1 MLERDHFQKE
11 NYMRKPLLLTLAIS
25 SLFALAIA
33 QQAPTGGGGFGQNPA
48 MQAKMKKYQ
57 PWFDL
62 TNTVNLMNDVDKEK
76 GLAFTQAQA
85 KLALPILKDLAARAV
100 LKPEDATKITT
111 KLEDTV
117 INDKQLK
124 WMDDTQLKRNEE
136 RRKQM
141 AARAAKNASNGS
153 GIRLPG
159 VGGAPGGGGNR
170 PPGAGGP
177 GGSQRGMFDAI
188 MNDKPYNPFKT
199 GRSADT
205 LKTLTTTL
213 SKR

>member
-1 MLERDHFQKE
+1 
-11 NYMRKPLLLTLAIS
+11 MRKPLLLILAIS
-25 SLFALAIA
+25 SMFALAIA
-33 QQAPTGGGGFGQNPA
+33 QQGNPPPGGGFGQNPA
-48 MQAKMKKYQ
+48 MQAKFKKYQ

-76 GLAFTQAQA
+76 GLAFTKAQA
-85 KLALPILKDLAARAV
+85 KLALPILKDLATRAV

-124 WMDDTQLKRNEE
+124 WMDDTQLKRDEE

-141 AARAAKNASNGS
+141 AARAAANASNS
-153 GIRLPG
+153 TIRLPG
-159 VGGAPGGGGNR
+159 VGGTGGGNR
-170 PPGAGGP
+170 PPGAGGN
-177 GGSQRGMFDAI
+177 GGGQRAMFDAI
-188 MNDKPYNPFKT
+188 MNDKPFNPFKT

-205 LKTLTTTL
+205 LKTLTATL

>member
-1 MLERDHFQKE
+1 
-11 NYMRKPLLLTLAIS
+11 MRKPLLLTLAIS

-33 QQAPTGGGGFGQNPA
+33 QQAPPGGGFGQNPA

-57 PWFDL
+57 SWFDL
-62 TNTVNLMNDVDKEK
+62 TSTITLMNDVDKEK
-76 GLAFTQAQA
+76 GLAFSKAQA
-85 KLALPILKDLAARAV
+85 KLALPILKDLATRAV

-124 WMDDTQLKRNEE
+124 WMDDTQLKRDEE

-141 AARAAKNASNGS
+141 AARAAANASSTNA
-153 GIRLPG
+153 IRLPG
-159 VGGAPGGGGNR
+159 VGGTGGGNR
-170 PPGAGGP
+170 PAGAGGP
-177 GGSQRGMFDAI
+177 GGGQRGMFDAI
-188 MNDKPYNPFKT
+188 MNDKPFNPFKT

-205 LKTLTTTL
+205 LKTLTAAL

>member
-1 MLERDHFQKE
+1 
-11 NYMRKPLLLTLAIS
+11 MRKPFLITLAIS

-33 QQAPTGGGGFGQNPA
+33 QQGNPPGPGGGGFRQDPA
-48 MQAKMKKYQ
+48 FAAKFKKYQ

-62 TNTVNLMNDVDKEK
+62 TSTITLMNDVDKEK
-76 GLAFTQAQA
+76 GLAFSKAQA
-85 KLALPILKDLAARAV
+85 KLALPILKDLATRAV

-124 WMDDTQLKRNEE
+124 WMDDTQLKRDEE
-136 RRKQM
+136 RRKQQ
-141 AARAAKNASNGS
+141 AARAAANASNGG

-159 VGGAPGGGGNR
+159 VGGAGGGNR

-177 GGSQRGMFDAI
+177 GGGGQRAMFDAI
-188 MNDKPYNPFKT
+188 MNDKPYNPFKA
-199 GRSADT
+199 GRSADA
-205 LKTLTTTL
+205 LKTLTATL

>member
-1 MLERDHFQKE
+1 
-11 NYMRKPLLLTLAIS
+11 MRKPLLLTLAIS

-33 QQAPTGGGGFGQNPA
+33 QQGNPPGGGFGQNPA
-48 MQAKMKKYQ
+48 MQAKFKKYQ

-76 GLAFTQAQA
+76 GLAFTKAQA
-85 KLALPILKDLAARAV
+85 KLALPILKDLTTRAV

-124 WMDDTQLKRNEE
+124 WMDDTQLKRDEE

-141 AARAAKNASNGS
+141 AARAAANAGNTNA
-153 GIRLPG
+153 IRLPG
-159 VGGAPGGGGNR
+159 VGGTGGNR
-170 PPGAGGP
+170 PAGANGP
-177 GGSQRGMFDAI
+177 GGGQRAMFDAI

-199 GRSADT
+199 GRGADA
-205 LKTLTTTL
+205 LKTLTDTF

>member
-1 MLERDHFQKE
+1 MQ
-11 NYMRKPLLLTLAIS
+11 KPLFFTLAIS

-33 QQAPTGGGGFGQNPA
+33 QQAPPGGPGGGFGQNPA

-62 TNTVNLMNDVDKEK
+62 TSTIGLMNDVDKEK
-76 GLAFTQAQA
+76 GLAFTKAQA
-85 KLALPILKDLAARAV
+85 KLALPMLKDLATRAV

-111 KLEDTV
+111 TLEDKV
-117 INDKQLK
+117 ITDKQLK
-124 WMDDTQLKRNEE
+124 WMDDTQLKRDEE

-141 AARAAKNASNGS
+141 AARAANGNNG

-159 VGGAPGGGGNR
+159 VGGTGGNR
-170 PPGAGGP
+170 PAGAGAN
-177 GGSQRGMFDAI
+177 GGARSGMFDAI
-188 MNDKPYNPFKT
+188 MNDKPFNPFKT
-199 GRSADT
+199 GRSADA

>member
-1 MLERDHFQKE
+1 
-11 NYMRKPLLLTLAIS
+11 MRKPLLITLAVS

-33 QQAPTGGGGFGQNPA
+33 QQGNQPGGGGRGFNQNPA

-62 TNTVNLMNDVDKEK
+62 TNTINLMNDVDKEK
-76 GLAFTQAQA
+76 GLAFSKAQA
-85 KLALPILKDLAARAV
+85 KLALPILKDLSTRVA

-111 KLEDTV
+111 TFEDK
-117 INDKQLK
+117 IISDKQLK
-124 WMDDTQLKRNEE
+124 WMDDTQLKRDEE
-136 RRKQM
+136 RRKQQ
-141 AARAAKNASNGS
+141 AARAAANASSTNA
-153 GIRLPG
+153 IRLPG
-159 VGGAPGGGGNR
+159 VGGNGGGNR
-170 PPGAGGP
+170 PPGAGGNN
-177 GGSQRGMFDAI
+177 GGQRAMFDAI
-188 MNDKPYNPFKT
+188 MNDKPFNPFKT

>member
-1 MLERDHFQKE
+1 
-11 NYMRKPLLLTLAIS
+11 MRKPLLLTLAIS

-33 QQAPTGGGGFGQNPA
+33 QQAPPGGGGFGQNPA
-48 MQAKMKKYQ
+48 MQAKLKKYQ

-62 TNTVNLMNDVDKEK
+62 TNTINLMNDLDKEK
-76 GLAFTQAQA
+76 GLAFSKAQA
-85 KLALPILKDLAARAV
+85 KLALPILKDLATRAV

-124 WMDDTQLKRNEE
+124 WMDDTQLKRDEE
-136 RRKQM
+136 RRKQQ
-141 AARAAKNASNGS
+141 AARAAANASNTT
-153 GIRLPG
+153 IRLPG
-159 VGGAPGGGGNR
+159 VGGTGGGNR

-177 GGSQRGMFDAI
+177 GGGQRGMFDAI
-188 MNDKPYNPFKT
+188 MNDKPFNPFKI

-205 LKTLTTTL
+205 LKALTTTL